1 MRGSSRTS
9 GPGTCAS
16 PHSSITCRMTMSQRS
31 SGSQR
36 APVTEDERLL
46 TPTSHAERRGVT
58 RPGPGGGGPPLG
70 GGGGGGATL
79 SPLAKTPP
87 PSSPPPPPPPPPR
100 SQAGGGVGR

>member
-46 TPTSHAERRGVT
+46 TPTSHAERRGFT
-58 RPGPGGGGPPLG
+58 PTDPWRGAGHPGGFLG
-70 GGGGGGATL
+70 GGG
-79 SPLAKTPP
+79 TPP
-87 PSSPPPPPPPPPR
+87 PPPQPRPPLPPPPPPPPR
-100 SQAGGGVGR
+100 TPPRGGGRDAP

>member
-58 RPGPGGGGPPLG
+58 RTDPRRGGGRPGGILG
-70 GGGGGGATL
+70 GGG
-79 SPLAKTPP
+79 TPP
-87 PSSPPPPPPPPPR
+87 PPDHTAPHLSSRPPPPPHPALP
-100 SQAGGGVGR
+100 Q